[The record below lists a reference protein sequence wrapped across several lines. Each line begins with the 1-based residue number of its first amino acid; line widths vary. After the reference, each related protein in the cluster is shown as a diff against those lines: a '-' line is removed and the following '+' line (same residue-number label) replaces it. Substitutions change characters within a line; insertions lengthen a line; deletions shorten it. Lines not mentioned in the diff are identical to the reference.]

1 MKTNHVDQYRS
12 GFSLIE
18 LMMVILIIGLIASI
32 VLPNLGFITGEADK
46 VKDKRNAQT
55 IMLAY
60 STGVAAGVEW
70 PEGDVATQV
79 AAVIE
84 GRKPSSGS
92 LSSMMF
98 QASLA
103 ADKVPGTYAYIG
115 VRASGELFFDSTGGQ
130 NASGH

>member
-1 MKTNHVDQYRS
+1 MKTKHLDRSQS

-18 LMMVILIIGLIASI
+18 LMVVILIIGLIASI

-60 STGVAAGVEW
+60 TTGIAAGVEW

-84 GRKPSSGS
+84 GRKPASGS
-92 LSSMMF
+92 LASMMF

-103 ADKVPGTYAYIG
+103 ADKVSGTYAYIG
-115 VRASGELFFDSTGGQ
+115 VRSSGELFFDSTGGQ
-130 NASGH
+130 NSSGH